1 MILTITE
8 IKHVQNSTELL
19 NEFGTELN
27 LDSILT
33 EELNSG
39 LPCDINN
46 AWQFANIN
54 LLTYEQVVCLLSAR
68 FLLAIDRT

>member
-19 NEFGTELN
+19 NEFGTELD

-33 EELNSG
+33 EELNLG

-46 AWQFANIN
+46 VW
-54 LLTYEQVVCLLSAR
+54 
-68 FLLAIDRT
+68 

>member
-1 MILTITE
+1 MVLIITE
-8 IKHVQNSTELL
+8 IEQVQDNAELLDELATELD
-19 NEFGTELN
+19 

-46 AWQFANIN
+46 AW
-54 LLTYEQVVCLLSAR
+54 
-68 FLLAIDRT
+68 

>member
-1 MILTITE
+1 MVLTITE
-8 IKHVQNSTELL
+8 IKHVQDNAELL

-46 AWQFANIN
+46 AW
-54 LLTYEQVVCLLSAR
+54 
-68 FLLAIDRT
+68 

>member
-1 MILTITE
+1 MVLTITE
-8 IKHVQNSTELL
+8 IKHVQDNAELL
-19 NEFGTELN
+19 NEFGTELD

-46 AWQFANIN
+46 VW
-54 LLTYEQVVCLLSAR
+54 
-68 FLLAIDRT
+68 